1 MKKLLCS
8 IGALAALTLAGC
20 GGSNESVIDS
30 NVLVDA
36 NFDTLVGWIPEAMS
50 GTLAR
55 GKAHSGNYALKVDG
69 THEYSLGYTAPL
81 GNLSGTRVKKIKV
94 SAWTFLPAAGASATL
109 VVTVGNPATPAE
121 KPVMWEGLSLG
132 KLATPGKWVEVSKV
146 ITLPENILPTYTLGL
161 YLWREGSASQPI
173 YLDDLR
179 VTIEP

>member
-1 MKKLLCS
+1 MKKVLCS

-20 GGSNESVIDS
+20 GGNNESVIDP
-30 NVLVDA
+30 NVLVNA
-36 NFDTLVGWIPEAMS
+36 NFDTLAGWIPDAMS
-50 GTLAR
+50 GTLTR
-55 GKAHSGNYALKVDG
+55 EKAHSGSYALKVDG

-81 GNLSGTRVKKIKV
+81 GNLSGTRIKKIKV
-94 SAWTFLPAAGASATL
+94 SAWTFLTAGASASL

-121 KPVMWEGLSLG
+121 KPLIWEGISLS
-132 KLATPGKWVEVSKV
+132 KSAAAGKWVEVDRV

-161 YLWREGSASQPI
+161 YLWREGGGSQAV